1 MNLKEKYSQIVKAN
15 EAIIATNFYNLE
27 TLKGL
32 LLAAGEINSPI
43 ILQLSENSINYMGL
57 KTAVSMAKAALKEYG
72 VEGWLHLDHGNSFDL
87 VQKCLDAGFDS
98 VMIDGS
104 ELSIN
109 ENIELTNRVVKM
121 AESYDV
127 PVEAELGYIA
137 KLGQEHNVKDKY
149 TKAEEAELF
158 VKNTNVDALAIA
170 IGTAHGFYKE
180 TPKLDFDRISEI
192 RKSIPNTVLVLHGSS
207 GIHHSELKKAISLG
221 INKINV
227 ATEFK
232 DLFMKSLKEILNSTN
247 NIDLRQTF
255 PKAINDVKE
264 LATRKLELTKR

>member
-1 MNLKEKYSQIVKAN
+1 MNLKEKYSQIVKVN
-15 EAIIATNFYNLE
+15 EAIIAANFYNLE

-32 LLAAGEINSPI
+32 LLAANEINSPI
-43 ILQLSENSINYMGL
+43 ILQLSESSINYMGL
-57 KTAVSMAKAALKEYG
+57 KTAANMAKAALKEYG
-72 VEGWLHLDHGNSFDL
+72 VEGWLHLDHGNSFEL
-87 VQKCLDAGFDS
+87 VKKCLDAGFDS
-98 VMIDGS
+98 VMIDAS
-104 ELSIN
+104 EHSFN
-109 ENIELTNRVVKM
+109 KNIELTNRVVKL
-121 AESYDV
+121 AESYNV

-137 KLGQEHNVKDKY
+137 KLGQEHDVKDKY
-149 TKAEEAELF
+149 TRAEEAESF

-180 TPKLDFDRISEI
+180 TPKLDFDRIAEI

-221 INKINV
+221 VNKINV

-232 DLFMKSLKEILNSTN
+232 DLFMKSLKRILNSTN

-264 LATRKLELTKR
+264 LAIRKLELTKR

>member
-1 MNLKEKYSQIVKAN
+1 MNLKEKYSQIVKVN
-15 EAIIATNFYNLE
+15 EAIIAANFYNLE

-32 LLAAGEINSPI
+32 LLAANEINSPI
-43 ILQLSENSINYMGL
+43 ILQLSESSINYMGL
-57 KTAVSMAKAALKEYG
+57 KTAANMAKAALKEYG
-72 VEGWLHLDHGNSFDL
+72 VEGWLHLDHGNSLEL
-87 VQKCLDAGFDS
+87 VKKCLDAGFDS
-98 VMIDGS
+98 VMIDAS
-104 ELSIN
+104 EHSFN
-109 ENIELTNRVVKM
+109 KNIELTNRVVKL
-121 AESYDV
+121 AESYNV

-149 TKAEEAELF
+149 TKAEEAESF

-180 TPKLDFDRISEI
+180 TPKLDFDRIAEI

-221 INKINV
+221 VNKINV

-232 DLFMKSLKEILNSTN
+232 DLFMKSLKGILNSTN

-264 LATRKLELTKR
+264 LAIRKLELTKR